1 MEIAPGISSEREL
14 IEMIESILSMLG
26 FGGSALAVSLIM
38 GALWIWRGARILS
51 IIGALFSSAVTI
63 AVSLFVVLGISV
75 ALGWIDLS
83 ISSILSDSWGAIS
96 WMLDSGIGTIRELI
110 SILR

>member
-1 MEIAPGISSEREL
+1 MISSL
-14 IEMIESILSMLG
+14 LSMLG
-26 FGGSALAVSLIM
+26 LGGSALAVSLIM

-63 AVSLFVVLGISV
+63 AVALFVVLGIAV